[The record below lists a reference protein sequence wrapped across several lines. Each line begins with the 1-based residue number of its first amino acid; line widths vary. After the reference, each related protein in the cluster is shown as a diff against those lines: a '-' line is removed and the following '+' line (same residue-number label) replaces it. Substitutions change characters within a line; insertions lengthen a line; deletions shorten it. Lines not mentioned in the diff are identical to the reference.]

1 MINYLENDT
10 LTPLFTLSQAG
21 SRRERQSEIKYI
33 FWIFK
38 NFKKWVMTIV
48 FMKKYGKQK
57 NKDKTSLQKSGLDPE
72 VGYVWERC

>member
-1 MINYLENDT
+1 
-10 LTPLFTLSQAG
+10 
-21 SRRERQSEIKYI
+21 
-33 FWIFK
+33 
-38 NFKKWVMTIV
+38 MTIV